1 MFMSVA
7 LAQTQMGKH
16 WAVKMEEHNISA
28 RKLMASHPVLFLRN
42 LPLLASCLRGR
53 TQYEFSMFRAGNHL
67 TLFTIMLGLLE
78 LARPHIFLSGHTP
91 HLEDALGCY
100 MDMIDAY
107 LYKWDSFKWIIERS
121 AMIVSQYH
129 LRTNFF
135 IFRCIQFLISWQDAG
150 GSAAVSA
157 ASFMR
162 KYSGILLRLC
172 SNQSVIHRIDSVKTL
187 MSTVTLHGGQGD
199 SGGGVSKDSQVK
211 MSKFTNIHDSLD
223 HDAGR
228 LLAELTAS
236 ADSSD
241 RLLAVLNDI
250 QSFSNPKPGILI
262 HFQVVMILVSSIS
275 ILKYYNV

>member
-1 MFMSVA
+1 M
-7 LAQTQMGKH
+7 
-16 WAVKMEEHNISA
+16 
-28 RKLMASHPVLFLRN
+28 
-42 LPLLASCLRGR
+42 LASI
-53 TQYEFSMFRAGNHL
+53 S
-67 TLFTIMLGLLE
+67 LE
-78 LARPHIFLSGHTP
+78 LIF
-91 HLEDALGCY
+91 
-100 MDMIDAY
+100 
-107 LYKWDSFKWIIERS
+107 
-121 AMIVSQYH
+121 
-129 LRTNFF
+129 FF